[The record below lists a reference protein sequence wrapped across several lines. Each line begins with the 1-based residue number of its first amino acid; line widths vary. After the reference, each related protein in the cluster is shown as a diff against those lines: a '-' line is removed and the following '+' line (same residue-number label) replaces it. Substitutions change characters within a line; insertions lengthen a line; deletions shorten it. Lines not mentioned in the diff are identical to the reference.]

1 MTLARTLALGA
12 GTLVAALSVAAAAGA
27 TRQQSPAAAE
37 ITVYKG
43 PT

>member
-27 TRQQSPAAAE
+27 TRQQSPAAE